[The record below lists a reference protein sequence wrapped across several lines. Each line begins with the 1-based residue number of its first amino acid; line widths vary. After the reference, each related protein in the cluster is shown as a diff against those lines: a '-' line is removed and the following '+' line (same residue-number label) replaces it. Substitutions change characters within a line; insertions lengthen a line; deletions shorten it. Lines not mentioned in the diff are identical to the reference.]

1 MELNHKRDRVEVS
14 PTDDDDDDDDD
25 DGDCFYVLLFSD
37 LELTLRSHLTLL
49 EWLAFYSVFLNS
61 IHRSGVLTALAWL
74 FNLF

>member
-49 EWLAFYSVFLNS
+49 E
-61 IHRSGVLTALAWL
+61 
-74 FNLF
+74 